1 MMRLLHTSDW
11 HLGSSLNNNSRK
23 DEMEAF
29 FAFLRKTIIDRKIDT
44 LIIAGDIYDTMN
56 PNNEAETMY
65 YSFLASILD
74 TPCSDIIVIAGN
86 HDSPSKLV
94 SSSPI
99 LKKLHVHVFSSVKDL
114 EPLVLEN
121 KAIILPVSF
130 PRDQEIRSIKEG
142 ESINDSEDR
151 VKKNIAS
158 LYSSLVEKA
167 KKLNENLP
175 LIATGHLAVE
185 NALLGEE
192 KKNDLYIGGLG
203 VVSSSIFSPL
213 ISYTALGHIHKPQ
226 GLNSNNTIRY
236 SGSPIPMSFG
246 EVGYKKTVTYVEIE
260 EKVKVEEIE
269 IPLLRNL
276 YSLKG
281 EVKEIKESLIKMK
294 TEKKEG
300 WISICLDGEGRSPL
314 FFDEIEDIV
323 KDTNLKVLMV
333 KDLSIKR
340 KIEEKEKVDVSLNK
354 VSEVDVF
361 KMLLNEKNIE
371 EDKDDLIELF
381 EAVVNELRIEEN
393 EN

>member
-1 MMRLLHTSDW
+1 MRLLHTSDW
-11 HLGSSLNNNSRK
+11 HLGSSLNNHSRK

-29 FAFLRKTIIDRKIDT
+29 FSFLRKTIIDRNIDT

-114 EPLVLEN
+114 EPLILEN

-142 ESINDSEDR
+142 ESTDDSEDR

-167 KKLNENLP
+167 RSLNKNLP
-175 LIATGHLAVE
+175 IIATGHLAVE
-185 NALLGEE
+185 NAVLGEE

-203 VVSSSIFSPL
+203 VVSSSIFSPF
-213 ISYTALGHIHKPQ
+213 ISYTALGHIHKSQ
-226 GLNSNNTIRY
+226 SLNSNNTIRY

-246 EVGYKKTVTYVEIE
+246 EVGYKKTITYVEIE

-269 IPLLRNL
+269 IPIFRNL

-294 TEKKEG
+294 NEKKEG
-300 WISICLDGEGRSPL
+300 WISISLDGESSPL
-314 FFDEIEDIV
+314 FKDEIEEIL
-323 KDTNLKVLMV
+323 KDTNLKVLVV
-333 KDLSIKR
+333 KYLSIKK
-340 KIEEKEKVDVSLNK
+340 KIEEKEKLVVSLNE
-354 VSEVDVF
+354 VSELDVF

-371 EDKDDLIELF
+371 EGKDDLIELF
-381 EAVVNELRIEEN
+381 ESVVNELRIEKN

>member
-1 MMRLLHTSDW
+1 MRLLHTSDW
-11 HLGSSLNNNSRK
+11 HLGASLNNNSRK

-29 FAFLRKTIIDRKIDT
+29 FSFLRKAIIDRNVDT

-74 TPCSDIIVIAGN
+74 TPCSDVIVIAGN

-114 EPLVLEN
+114 EPLILEN
-121 KAIILPVSF
+121 KAIFLPISF

-142 ESINDSEDR
+142 ESTDDSEDR
-151 VKKNIAS
+151 LKKNIAS

-167 KKLNENLP
+167 RSLNKNLP

-185 NALLGEE
+185 NAVLGEE

-226 GLNSNNTIRY
+226 SLNSNNTIRY

-269 IPLLRNL
+269 IPIFRNL

-294 TEKKEG
+294 NEKKEG
-300 WISICLDGEGRSPL
+300 WISICLDGESSPL
-314 FFDEIEDIV
+314 FKDEIEEIL
-323 KDTNLKVLMV
+323 KDSNLKVLV
-333 KDLSIKR
+333 IKYLSIKK
-340 KIEEKEKVDVSLNK
+340 KIEEKEKLVVSLSE
-354 VSEVDVF
+354 VSELDVF

-381 EAVVNELRIEEN
+381 ESVVNELRIEKN